1 MLMATR
7 SRRHL
12 LTSLLALALLGVLRG
27 GSRLFSNGDSTRAVD
42 WERWKPRV
50 GAELLQ
56 RIENMHQDMWRI
68 KDYAI
73 KNRRLTDG
81 AALEAVKGRS
91 PSSSDSGTI
100 DVYEGRTSRRS
111 CSDRSVG

>member
-12 LTSLLALALLGVLRG
+12 LAGLLTLAFFGVLRCR
-27 GSRLFSNGDSTRAVD
+27 SRLVDGVDLPRSVD
-42 WERWKPRV
+42 WKRGKSRV

-56 RIENMHQDMWRI
+56 KMKNMHQDMRQA
-68 KDYAI
+68 KDYAA
-73 KNRRLTDG
+73 KDKRLTDG
-81 AALEAVKGRS
+81 AALEAEKGRS

-100 DVYEGRTSRRS
+100 DVYDGRTSSRS